1 MDTSFI
7 KGVVVPIITP
17 IDAEERIDEAAF
29 RRQIDYVI
37 NSGMH
42 GILVY
47 GSNGEFYQIEE
58 DEMERGLRIAVNQA
72 AGRSQRLLSGFC
84 LLRRL

>member
-29 RRQIDYVI
+29 RRLQRRVLSDR
-37 NSGMH
+37 G
-42 GILVY
+42 GR
-47 GSNGEFYQIEE
+47 NGT
-58 DEMERGLRIAVNQA
+58 RP
-72 AGRSQRLLSGFC
+72 
-84 LLRRL
+84 